1 MYQFGTRSKERLKG
15 VHPDLVRVMEE
26 AIKGSPYD
34 FSITEGLRTTERQ
47 KELYDAKKS
56 LTLQSRHLTGH
67 AVDIA
72 VFIDGKV
79 TWEFEAYRKVAEHI
93 KSVAVTLKVPLIW
106 GGEWRT
112 LKDGP
117 HFELNKKDYP

>member
-93 KSVAVTLKVPLIW
+93 KSVAVALKVPLIW